1 MYENDH
7 KYSWTFSGLGLAN
20 LNFSVDQAVWFFL
33 TKENQLFCIPSL
45 HHEALHLEGILH
57 L

>member
-1 MYENDH
+1 MKNDH
-7 KYSWTFSGLGLAN
+7 KYSWTFLGLGLAN